1 MVKGT
6 GTVINR
12 RIPVNIGFIGL
23 GIMGS
28 RMAVNLAK
36 AGHQLYVYNRTKDKA
51 KNILSNRIIWKDNPS
66 QVAMESEVLITMLS
80 APEAVREI
88 ALGENGFLDSLEKG
102 NLWMDCSTVN
112 PSFSREMAGLATQ
125 RGIHFLDAPVGGSR
139 IPAEKGELVFFVG
152 GEENDFRKCEPLFQ
166 VMGKKYIYLG
176 GHGSGTSLK
185 IVFNLLLGHAMAAF
199 AEGMAL
205 GVSLG
210 LDKEKLLDILVPSYV
225 EPPFMELKKP
235 KLEQNDYGADFPLKW
250 MHKDL
255 QLASQTAF
263 EQGIALPG
271 VNVIKELYQL
281 ASQSGYAEKDFSA
294 IFQFFQDNLK

>member
-6 GTVINR
+6 GTVINM
-12 RIPVNIGFIGL
+12 RIPMNIGFIGL

-36 AGHQLYVYNRTKDKA
+36 FGHQLYVYNRTKDKA
-51 KNILSNRIIWKDNPS
+51 KNILSERILWKDYPS
-66 QVAMESEVLITMLS
+66 QVALESEVLITMLS
-80 APEAVREI
+80 APDAVREM
-88 ALGENGFLDSLEKG
+88 ALGDNGFLDSLERG
-102 NLWMDCSTVN
+102 SFWMDCSTVN
-112 PSFSREMAGLATQ
+112 PSFSLEMAGLALE

-139 IPAEKGELVFFVG
+139 IPAEKGELIFFIG
-152 GEENDFRKCEPLFQ
+152 GEEGDVQKCEPLFQ
-166 VMGKKYIYLG
+166 AMGKKHIHLG

-210 LDKEKLLDILVPSYV
+210 LDKKKLLDILVPSYV
-225 EPPFMELKKP
+225 EPPFMELKKA
-235 KLEQNDYGADFPLKW
+235 KLEQNDYRTDFPLKW

-271 VNVIKELYQL
+271 VNVIKEIFQL
-281 ASQSGYAEKDFSA
+281 ASQSGYAEKDFSV
-294 IFQFFQDNLK
+294 IFQYFQDNLK

>member
-1 MVKGT
+1 M
-6 GTVINR
+6 
-12 RIPVNIGFIGL
+12 NIGFIGL

-36 AGHQLYVYNRTKDKA
+36 AGHQIYVYNRTKDKA
-51 KNILSNRIIWKDNPS
+51 KNILSDRIIWKDNPS
-66 QVAMESEVLITMLS
+66 QVALESEVLITMLS
-80 APEAVREI
+80 APDAVREM
-88 ALGENGFLDSLEKG
+88 ALGEKGFLHTLKKG
-102 NLWMDCSTVN
+102 SLWMDCSTVN
-112 PSFSREMAGLATQ
+112 PSFSREMAGVAKKHS
-125 RGIHFLDAPVGGSR
+125 IHFLDAPVGGSR
-139 IPAEKGELVFFVG
+139 IPAEKGELIFFIG
-152 GEENDFRKCEPLFQ
+152 GEESDVQKCESLFRA
-166 VMGKKYIYLG
+166 MGKKHLHLG

-210 LDKEKLLDILVPSYV
+210 LDKKKLLDILVPSYV

-235 KLEQNDYGADFPLKW
+235 KLEQDDYGADFPLKW

>member
-1 MVKGT
+1 M
-6 GTVINR
+6 
-12 RIPVNIGFIGL
+12 NIGFIGL

-36 AGHQLYVYNRTKDKA
+36 AGHQIYVYNRTKDKA
-51 KNILSNRIIWKDNPS
+51 KNILSDRIIWKDNPS
-66 QVAMESEVLITMLS
+66 QVALESEVLITMLS
-80 APEAVREI
+80 APDAVREM
-88 ALGENGFLDSLEKG
+88 ALGEKGFLHTLKKG
-102 NLWMDCSTVN
+102 NIWMDCSTVN
-112 PSFSREMAGLATQ
+112 PSFSREMAGLTTQ

-139 IPAEKGELVFFVG
+139 IPAEKGELIFFIG
-152 GEENDFRKCEPLFQ
+152 GEESDVQKCESLFRAI
-166 VMGKKYIYLG
+166 GKKHLHLG

-210 LDKEKLLDILVPSYV
+210 LDKKKLLDILVPSYV

-235 KLEQNDYGADFPLKW
+235 KLEQDDYGADFPLKW

-271 VNVIKELYQL
+271 VNVIKEIYQL
-281 ASQSGYAEKDFSA
+281 ARQGGYAEKDFSA

>member
-1 MVKGT
+1 M
-6 GTVINR
+6 
-12 RIPVNIGFIGL
+12 NIGFIGL

-36 AGHQLYVYNRTKDKA
+36 AGHQLSVYNRTREKA
-51 KNILSNRIIWKDNPS
+51 QNILSRNIIWKDSPA
-66 QVAMESEVLITMLS
+66 QVGSESDVLITMLS
-80 APEAVREI
+80 APDAVWEM
-88 ALGENGFLDSLEKG
+88 ALGEKGFLHTLKKG
-102 NLWMDCSTVN
+102 SLWMDCSTVN
-112 PSFSREMAGLATQ
+112 PSFSREMAGVAKKHSI
-125 RGIHFLDAPVGGSR
+125 RFLDAPVGGSR
-139 IPAEKGELVFFVG
+139 IPAEKGELIFFVG
-152 GEENDFRKCEPLFQ
+152 GEESDVRKCEPLFQ
-166 VMGKKYIYLG
+166 AMGRKHMHLG

-185 IVFNLLLGHAMAAF
+185 IVFNLLLGHAMTAF

-210 LDKEKLLDILVPSYV
+210 LDKKKLLDILVPSYV

-235 KLEQNDYGADFPLKW
+235 KLENNDYGPDFPLKW

-255 QLASQTAF
+255 QLASQTAY

-271 VNVIKELYQL
+271 VNVIKEIYQL

-294 IFQFFQDNLK
+294 IFQFFQESIK

>member
-1 MVKGT
+1 M
-6 GTVINR
+6 
-12 RIPVNIGFIGL
+12 NIGFIGL

-36 AGHQLYVYNRTKDKA
+36 AGHQLSVYNRTREKA
-51 KNILSNRIIWKDNPS
+51 QNILSRNIIWKDSPA
-66 QVAMESEVLITMLS
+66 QVASESDVLITMLS
-80 APEAVREI
+80 APNAVREM
-88 ALGENGFLDSLEKG
+88 ALGEKG
-102 NLWMDCSTVN
+102 VLHTLKKGSLWMDCSTVN
-112 PSFSREMAGLATQ
+112 PSFSREIAGLATE
-125 RGIHFLDAPVGGSR
+125 RGVHFLDAPVGGSR
-139 IPAEKGELVFFVG
+139 IPAEKGELIFFVG
-152 GEENDFRKCEPLFQ
+152 GEESDVRKCELLFKA
-166 VMGKKYIYLG
+166 MGRKHLHLG

-185 IVFNLLLGHAMAAF
+185 IVFNLLLGHAMTAF

-210 LDKEKLLDILVPSYV
+210 LNKKKLLDILVPSYV

-235 KLEQNDYGADFPLKW
+235 KLENNDYGPDFPLKW

-271 VNVIKELYQL
+271 LNVIKEIYQL
-281 ASQSGYAEKDFSA
+281 ARQGGYAEKDFSA
-294 IFQFFQDNLK
+294 IFQFFQNNLK

>member
-1 MVKGT
+1 M
-6 GTVINR
+6 
-12 RIPVNIGFIGL
+12 NIGFIGL

-36 AGHQLYVYNRTKDKA
+36 AGHQIYVYNRTKDKA
-51 KNILSNRIIWKDNPS
+51 KNILSDRIIWKDNPS
-66 QVAMESEVLITMLS
+66 QVALESEVLITMLS
-80 APEAVREI
+80 APDAVREM
-88 ALGENGFLDSLEKG
+88 ALGEKGFLHTLKKG
-102 NLWMDCSTVN
+102 SLWMDCSTVN
-112 PSFSREMAGLATQ
+112 PSFSREIAGLATE
-125 RGIHFLDAPVGGSR
+125 RGVHFLDAPVGGSR
-139 IPAEKGELVFFVG
+139 IPAEKGELIFFIG
-152 GEENDFRKCEPLFQ
+152 GEESDVQKCESLFRA
-166 VMGKKYIYLG
+166 MGKKHLHLG

-210 LDKEKLLDILVPSYV
+210 LDKKKLLDILVPSYV

-235 KLEQNDYGADFPLKW
+235 KLEQDDYGADFPLKW

-294 IFQFFQDNLK
+294 IFQFFQESIK